1 MYKKLLALAL
11 VLVIALTAGA
21 VLAQPQTQTPSGT
34 IRITL
39 NSASAGVGA
48 SWGQAS
54 LLFQGKAHR
63 FRVSGLKVL
72 SVGVRRIALR
82 GDVYNL
88 NNVRDFAGT
97 FRNAPPGLTFISLIS
112 NEVRPVPCVC
122 SRRLRCE
129 YGKRRSSRDAPG
141 AGSTVGVAPGAM
153 PPVLCTHRPHC
164 RRNRNRLSH
173 L

>member
-21 VLAQPQTQTPSGT
+21 VLAQTQTQTPSGT

-39 NSASAGVGA
+39 NSASAMMGA

-63 FRVSGLKVL
+63 FRVRGLKVG
-72 SVGVRRIALR
+72 SVGIRRIALR

-88 NNVRDFAGT
+88 NNVNDLAGT
-97 FRNAPPGLTFISLIS
+97 FRNAPPGLTFIVGERGLVLQNDKGVTLNLVARQRGLNIDLVP
-112 NEVRPVPCVC
+112 EGLRFQPVQ
-122 SRRLRCE
+122 R
-129 YGKRRSSRDAPG
+129 
-141 AGSTVGVAPGAM
+141 
-153 PPVLCTHRPHC
+153 
-164 RRNRNRLSH
+164 
-173 L
+173 

>member
-1 MYKKLLALAL
+1 
-11 VLVIALTAGA
+11 VLSWLN
-21 VLAQPQTQTPSGT
+21 LNSNPQRH

-39 NSASAGVGA
+39 TLPARSRA

-88 NNVRDFAGT
+88 TMSGT
-97 FRNAPPGLTFISLIS
+97 LLELSECSSGPHLIRVKGLVLQNDRGVTINLVAQQRGLI
-112 NEVRPVPCVC
+112 
-122 SRRLRCE
+122 
-129 YGKRRSSRDAPG
+129 
-141 AGSTVGVAPGAM
+141 
-153 PPVLCTHRPHC
+153 
-164 RRNRNRLSH
+164 
-173 L
+173 